1 MKPNSSKPENPVKI
15 QLETKAS
22 KPTCNKRDP
31 SFQSPGE
38 YVSKDGIAELKR
50 RMMMQISRFLAVIA
64 VVVGLSGL
72 KLLNVEL
79 KSIRLCSFMLGFKAR
94 FVRIR
99 P

>member
-1 MKPNSSKPENPVKI
+1 
-15 QLETKAS
+15 
-22 KPTCNKRDP
+22 
-31 SFQSPGE
+31 
-38 YVSKDGIAELKR
+38 
-50 RMMMQISRFLAVIA
+50 MMMQISRFLAVIA